1 MNIIRKLKVSSRII
15 FLILLPILM
24 LGFFSVNQLNS
35 SLNDKAVLND
45 LTFLMELSKE
55 AGELLQHV
63 QEERD
68 LSNGFL
74 ARENNFV
81 GPLGES
87 FGSEGNVFSDRLISQ
102 RKMVDEK
109 INLLNQYLS
118 NNKAKLT
125 RLPSVVE
132 SISQLKNSLTEMR
145 NIRSKIDQY
154 IIKDDT
160 ATDPDNIWTLTIYDR
175 ATESFVLIF
184 DEIMKISALN
194 SELSLM
200 SNAHSSLITLSNVYS
215 TERGVVLRSTYLP
228 SIDYNLYARE
238 RTNRKEVVNAIAR
251 FNTYVSPAVRE
262 EFENEYIDSKQ
273 NQDILEVRST
283 FFRSAGKKLD
293 INSDDW
299 YEKSSRNMEKLEN
312 YRKKLALSIVKQAN
326 DLSDEAGTIVW
337 QSIGI
342 LLVMIFVLGPICLII
357 IFSITRPLKSL
368 VAEMNY
374 VATEKDLSYE
384 VKVSGNDEL
393 SEVAAAFKS
402 LLTSFNSTL
411 GGVSAVEGDV
421 KKMTSVVLKSMT
433 ESQDKAISQN
443 QNTDSVSVAM
453 NEMAA
458 SIQEV
463 SQNAHRTSEAVQR
476 LFSSSQQSSNNA
488 IASKE
493 IIESLTIELDDT
505 SILVDKVNTESSAI
519 SVVVNVINDIAEQT
533 NLLALN
539 AAIEA
544 ARAGEQGRGFAVV
557 ADEVRSLATRTQES
571 TSSIQTQIQALQL
584 GAENVSKSMSEL
596 KNKGINAVETVEGS
610 LETVKELHSELDN
623 VAQMS
628 THIATAS
635 EEQSQVAN
643 DINKQ
648 IHEVKIASDEMTA
661 FAESTS
667 EISLQLDK
675 KADLLNSYVSEFKTT
690 VVS

>member
-132 SISQLKNSLTEMR
+132 SISQLKNGLTEMR

-228 SIDYNLYARE
+228 SIDYNLFARE

-584 GAENVSKSMSEL
+584 GAENV
-596 KNKGINAVETVEGS
+596 
-610 LETVKELHSELDN
+610 
-623 VAQMS
+623 
-628 THIATAS
+628 
-635 EEQSQVAN
+635 
-643 DINKQ
+643 
-648 IHEVKIASDEMTA
+648 
-661 FAESTS
+661 
-667 EISLQLDK
+667 
-675 KADLLNSYVSEFKTT
+675 
-690 VVS
+690 

>member
-132 SISQLKNSLTEMR
+132 SISQLKNGLTEMR

-160 ATDPDNIWTLTIYDR
+160 ATDPDNVWTLTIYDR

-690 VVS
+690 EVS

>member
-132 SISQLKNSLTEMR
+132 SISQLKNGLTEMR

-228 SIDYNLYARE
+228 SIDYNLFARE

-557 ADEVRSLATRTQES
+557 ADEVRTLATRTQSS
-571 TSSIQTQIQALQL
+571 TEDIQRVIVQLQQ
-584 GAENVSKSMSEL
+584 GVTKTVGSMSESHTSA
-596 KNKGINAVETVEGS
+596 NASVEEARLVGAS
-610 LETVKELHSELDN
+610 LTELQHNMTEIRDL
-623 VAQMS
+623 S
-628 THIATAS
+628 TQIATAA
-635 EEQSQVAN
+635 EEQSAVAQEIRQN
-643 DINKQ
+643 IQDISEMSEQAATGSDQSEKDSEGLSKLASHQ
-648 IHEVKIASDEMTA
+648 KHLLSQFKI
-661 FAESTS
+661 
-667 EISLQLDK
+667 
-675 KADLLNSYVSEFKTT
+675 V
-690 VVS
+690 